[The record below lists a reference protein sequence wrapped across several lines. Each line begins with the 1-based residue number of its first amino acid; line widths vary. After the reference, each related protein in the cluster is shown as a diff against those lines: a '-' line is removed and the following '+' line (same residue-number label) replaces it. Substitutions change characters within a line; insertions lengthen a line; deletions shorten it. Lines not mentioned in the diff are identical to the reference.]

1 MVKHVIHLGTKQ
13 NENASVEAADGEN
26 TDKQAI
32 PTLHPPPS
40 SEVCNAN
47 TTKLH
52 ILDVDG
58 NVRTK
63 LSRFILMRPQFAQ
76 RLKYSESNLVLII
89 FFPNG

>member
-52 ILDVDG
+52 TG
-58 NVRTK
+58 C
-63 LSRFILMRPQFAQ
+63 
-76 RLKYSESNLVLII
+76 
-89 FFPNG
+89 